1 MFSTVLSKE
10 LLLRCLEIVTSIVT
24 IEKLSHFI
32 QSKSLSF
39 SKLNLSLQYFPQ
51 VMKCGPV
58 SVRAVALQE
67 PESYSCR
74 PATLN
79 CKSQGAAN
87 RVIELLGEI
96 WWKLVGW
103 C

>member
-1 MFSTVLSKE
+1 
-10 LLLRCLEIVTSIVT
+10 
-24 IEKLSHFI
+24 
-32 QSKSLSF
+32 
-39 SKLNLSLQYFPQ
+39 
-51 VMKCGPV
+51 MKCGPV